1 MFIFTQNLFKQ
12 LRRIVLPKTAPL
24 IENFEENVKKFI
36 PEVYCTICNIHRL
49 HTVEYGGVELELRKK
64 IFYYIVVSKIRIK

>member
-1 MFIFTQNLFKQ
+1 MFIFTQNLFKK

-24 IENFEENVKKFI
+24 NKNFEENVKKTYPWSI
-36 PEVYCTICNIHRL
+36 L
-49 HTVEYGGVELELRKK
+49 HHMQYSSTGTVEYGGVELELRKK